1 MILAIILAAAATVTP
16 EVADSGWISGN
27 TLTTILPI
35 LCGAGGIVGG
45 KMWGDR
51 NAKKSEQEIRAQI
64 ANELRAKIVNDPL
77 HVSKV
82 QNCVSIGEC
91 NRRMKDLDERVTRL
105 EGKFDSGIGKIMDK
119 LSAMDRE
126 SEQRAVALHRRMDA
140 MVTTVAKVDGEV
152 GLIKAKM
159 FKTR

>member
-1 MILAIILAAAATVTP
+1 MDETTGIIIS
-16 EVADSGWISGN
+16 SGAVGA
-27 TLTTILPI
+27 
-35 LCGAGGIVGG
+35 LCGVASTWI
-45 KMWGDR
+45 K
-51 NAKKSEQEIRAQI
+51 AKFGQKVKAEIPQPCDVR
-64 ANELRAKIVNDPL
+64 KVNDCIS
-77 HVSKV
+77 VK
-82 QNCVSIGEC
+82 EC
-91 NRRMKDLDERVTRL
+91 NRRMNELDERVTRL
-105 EGKFDSGIGKIMDK
+105 ETRLDSGFATIMDK

>member
-1 MILAIILAAAATVTP
+1 MDETTGIIIS
-16 EVADSGWISGN
+16 SGAVGA
-27 TLTTILPI
+27 
-35 LCGAGGIVGG
+35 LCGVASTWI
-45 KMWGDR
+45 K
-51 NAKKSEQEIRAQI
+51 AKFGQKVKAEIPQPCDVR
-64 ANELRAKIVNDPL
+64 KVNDCIS
-77 HVSKV
+77 VK
-82 QNCVSIGEC
+82 EC
-91 NRRMKDLDERVTRL
+91 NRRMKELDDRVTRL
-105 EGKFDSGIGKIMDK
+105 ETRLDSGFATIMDK

>member
-1 MILAIILAAAATVTP
+1 MDETTGIIIS
-16 EVADSGWISGN
+16 SGAVGA
-27 TLTTILPI
+27 
-35 LCGAGGIVGG
+35 LCGVASTWIKAKFGQKVKAEIPQPCDVRKVNYCIIV
-45 KMWGDR
+45 K
-51 NAKKSEQEIRAQI
+51 
-64 ANELRAKIVNDPL
+64 
-77 HVSKV
+77 
-82 QNCVSIGEC
+82 EC
-91 NRRMKDLDERVTRL
+91 NRRMNELDERVTRL
-105 EGKFDSGIGKIMDK
+105 ETRLDSGFATIMDK

>member
-1 MILAIILAAAATVTP
+1 MEAETTGIIIS
-16 EVADSGWISGN
+16 SGAVGA
-27 TLTTILPI
+27 
-35 LCGAGGIVGG
+35 LCGVASTWI
-45 KMWGDR
+45 K
-51 NAKKSEQEIRAQI
+51 AKFGQNVKAEIPQPCDVR
-64 ANELRAKIVNDPL
+64 KVNDCIS
-77 HVSKV
+77 VK
-82 QNCVSIGEC
+82 EC
-91 NRRMKDLDERVTRL
+91 NRRMNELDERVTRL
-105 EGKFDSGIGKIMDK
+105 ETRLDSGFATIMDK